1 MYLSRIDLRYDDLPV
16 SMLTKLG
23 DSGAYALHQWLWQLF
38 PEQQSRDFLFRQESI
53 AGGVRCYLLS
63 ALEPAE
69 HNLLRVV
76 SKRFSPQLAA
86 GDRLCFSLRVNPVVT
101 RQGKRSDVLMD
112 AKYHV
117 AKDLEP
123 EEIWQCQQQAA
134 IDWFLRQA
142 ATKGFEVE
150 AEQVAVSGYQQHCMS
165 KPKSNA
171 SIRFSSVEL
180 QGVLTV
186 IEPAAFS
193 SALASGFGKSRGL
206 GCGLMMI
213 KRA

>member
-1 MYLSRIDLRYDDLPV
+1 MYLSKIEVRYDNLPV
-16 SMLTKLG
+16 SMLTKLD

-38 PEQQSRDFLFRQESI
+38 PEQQRRDFLFRQESI
-53 AGGVRCYLLS
+53 PDGVRCYLLS

-76 SKRFSPQLAA
+76 SKPFTPQLAV
-86 GDRLCFSLRVNPVVT
+86 GDCLCFSLRVNPVVT

-112 AKYHV
+112 AKYHA

-123 EEIWQCQQQAA
+123 DEIWQCQQQAV
-134 IDWFLRQA
+134 IDWLIRQGA
-142 ATKGFEVE
+142 IKGFEVITE
-150 AEQVAVSGYQQHCMS
+150 SIVVSGYQQHCMS
-165 KPKSNA
+165 KPKA
-171 SIRFSSVEL
+171 KAPIRFSSVEL
-180 QGVLTV
+180 QGMLTV
-186 IEPAAFS
+186 TESTSFA
-193 SALASGFGKSRGL
+193 SALASGFGKSKGL

>member
-16 SMLTKLG
+16 AMLTKLD
-23 DSGAYALHQWLWQLF
+23 DSRAYALHQWLWQLF
-38 PEQQSRDFLFRQESI
+38 PEQQSRDFLFRQERI

-63 ALEPAE
+63 AAEPVE
-69 HNLLRVV
+69 HTLLRVET
-76 SKRFSPQLAA
+76 KPFSPQLAM

-112 AKYHV
+112 AKYHA
-117 AKDLEP
+117 AKALAP
-123 EEIWQCQQQAA
+123 EAIWQCQQQAA
-134 IDWFLRQA
+134 VDWFLRQA
-142 ATKGFEVE
+142 TTKGFEVQ
-150 AEQVAVSGYQQHCMS
+150 AEQVIVSGYQQHCLS
-165 KPKSNA
+165 KPKANA
-171 SIRFSSVEL
+171 SIRFSTVEL

-186 IEPAAFS
+186 TEPAAFS
-193 SALASGFGKSRGL
+193 SALANGFGKSRGL